1 MQLVH
6 GMAEHKE
13 RYLPFMEYLADHG
26 YVAVIHDHRGHGK
39 SVRSRQD
46 LGYMYGGGADALLKD
61 IKTVNRK
68 LREDFPGLPLILFGH
83 SMGSLAVRAFASE
96 HDNYMDMLIVC
107 GSPSKNP
114 ARPLGE
120 FIARFEKILFGSK
133 HKSRVLE
140 MLSFGSFAAR
150 FAKDKNVRHGS
161 VQILRPQ
168 KHMRNQNFV
177 DLPSQMTDTLR
188 CFS

>member
-1 MQLVH
+1 MNRKYEGSFASEHDGLFVSVLGVLPQEKPYRAVVQLVH

-68 LREDFPGLPLILFGH
+68 LRDRSFPPRRAGRFLP
-83 SMGSLAVRAFASE
+83 
-96 HDNYMDMLIVC
+96 
-107 GSPSKNP
+107 
-114 ARPLGE
+114 
-120 FIARFEKILFGSK
+120 
-133 HKSRVLE
+133 
-140 MLSFGSFAAR
+140 
-150 FAKDKNVRHGS
+150 
-161 VQILRPQ
+161 
-168 KHMRNQNFV
+168 
-177 DLPSQMTDTLR
+177 
-188 CFS
+188 